1 MYIRHYRDVYGYGG
15 GDIQERLKVNHYVD
29 FQLNTEHLFTLELDP
44 LSSGVILGAVICK
57 KSSKQYYADLT
68 IQLLKHEQ
76 VIVKWFHFE
85 LVTTCTDLVESLSEF
100 LKRDFS
106 EHYALKRYT
115 YTEDNIW
122 YCSPF
127 HMRIESYQRLWA
139 PILTIPEDS
148 FRIIPAEALNG
159 HWYINL
165 AETFSPN
172 TLINRYF
179 EDQWSHLVV
188 INLEDHRAIF
198 VIPLEDLYLHRHLTT
213 TCYQGKAYLPLS
225 FDDNL
230 DFWTQKYR
238 LSIE

>member
-1 MYIRHYRDVYGYGG
+1 MYIRHYRDVYGR
-15 GDIQERLKVNHYVD
+15 GDEERVKVSHYVD
-29 FQLNTEHLFTLELDP
+29 FQLNSEHLFTLELES
-44 LSSGVILGAVICK
+44 LSGLILGAVISK
-57 KSSKQYYADLT
+57 KGSKQYYADLT

-76 VIVKWFHFE
+76 VIIKWFHFE
-85 LVTTCTDLVESLSEF
+85 LVTTCTDLVDSLTGF
-100 LKRDFS
+100 LSQDFS

-115 YTEDNIW
+115 YTEENIW

-148 FRIIPAEALNG
+148 FRILPAEALNG
-159 HWYINL
+159 HWYVNL
-165 AETFSPN
+165 AEIFSPN

-179 EDQWSHLVV
+179 EDVWSHLVV
-188 INLEDHRAIF
+188 ISLEDHRAIF
-198 VIPLEDLYLHRHLTT
+198 VIPLEDLYLNRHLTT

-225 FDDNL
+225 FDDKYP